1 MPPTSSRWTSLSL
14 RALLLA
20 VGLLAAPSAWAFD
33 YLEHMWLGDRACRDA
48 QFRLA
53 QALRPGDDQLAA
65 RFLALAVACPTQP
78 VGRRVYCA
86 AGYKQATAQLNHVEA
101 GDYPATFGDFVA
113 LPDHVSDFGPFAG
126 LTQATQRGLVA
137 WLWRWLAAPAGDAG
151 GVVGDVGE
159 DACETDDLVDWDQL
173 EEDVDRRLSQWR
185 EAPGDVTPTLLEPL
199 ARAPA
204 VRGPHDAPGP
214 YSFDNPHYLDLV
226 LRNHDHFGAEAWRNW
241 TGFHAAAQ
249 AVASRACRDTLG
261 LAPADLQ
268 DLASGKPKFYKLK
281 WSDLDARVRRQV
293 GCQLQ
298 GELVASRLA
307 EWARHTDPILAR
319 AAQPWLSQLTEPEG
333 EPLRQAVA
341 SALASLA
348 LEGAGLHYLQDGL
361 SGGHLR
367 TLRSGRGLEDSRY
380 DHDTDSAAGL
390 AATLVTRAGARRLV
404 AFGDGWLLG
413 RSGHCGDLDL
423 SQPAGAEAAKQVTAC
438 LLQHQRALL
447 VGMGS
452 ASLIDWALGGAL
464 DKADAAACQVTQ
476 ASKFA
481 CNFLPLLPPQAG
493 AWAVAPPHSPVLPRG
508 DLPVPPPPFTYESLL
523 TALAIDGAGSATQVG
538 VRMEFLSQLGAAG
551 HWLRSWDVGLLT
563 RLQPRH
569 GPDLAVE
576 AAHLFHFRWAA
587 RFLVH
592 AGPVTTMSLYGFGE
606 DVGLRW
612 GLGGAAGLTLLPEG
626 WTKIPL
632 ELRLSY
638 RIPVILFDSQYG
650 FDRRSIDV
658 PAQWIEFAFGLAFL

>member
-1 MPPTSSRWTSLSL
+1 M
-14 RALLLA
+14 LA
-20 VGLLAAPSAWAFD
+20 SLAALSVLASARPACAFD

-53 QALRPGDDQLAA
+53 QALRPGDDRLAA
-65 RFLALAVACPTQP
+65 RFLALAVACPSEP
-78 VGRRVYCA
+78 VGRRAYCVG
-86 AGYKQATAQLNHVEA
+86 GYKQATAQLNHVETS
-101 GDYPATFGDFVA
+101 DYPATFGDFAA
-113 LPDHVSDFGPFAG
+113 LPDHISDFGPIAG
-126 LTQATQRGLVA
+126 LTQAAQRGLVA
-137 WLWRWLAAPAGDAG
+137 WLWRWLAAPVGDAG

-159 DACETDDLVDWDQL
+159 DACETNDLVDWEQL
-173 EEDVDRRLSQWR
+173 EDDVNRRLSQWR
-185 EAPGDVTPTLLEPL
+185 DAPGDVTPSLLEAT

-226 LRNHDHFGAEAWRNW
+226 LRNHDHFGGEAWRNW
-241 TGFHAAAQ
+241 TGFHSVAQ
-249 AVASRACRDTLG
+249 AVAARPCRDS
-261 LAPADLQ
+261 LALSPGDLRA
-268 DLASGKPKFYKLK
+268 LAVGNVRFQQVN
-281 WSDLDARVRRQV
+281 WTELDSRVRRQL

-298 GELVASRLA
+298 GELAAQRVAL
-307 EWARHTDPILAR
+307 WARSTDPTLAR
-319 AAQPWLSQLTEPEG
+319 AAQPWLAQLSEPEG
-333 EPLRQAVA
+333 EPLRQAIA
-341 SALASLA
+341 AALASLS
-348 LEGAGLHYLQDGL
+348 LEGAGLHFLQDGL

-367 TLRSGRGLEDSRY
+367 TLRAGRSLEDSRY
-380 DHDTDSAAGL
+380 DHDTDGQAGL
-390 AATLVTRAGARRLV
+390 ASTLVTRAGPRRLV

-413 RSGHCGDLDL
+413 RSGRCGDLDL
-423 SQPAGAEAAKQVTAC
+423 EQPASAGEPKRLTAC

-452 ASLIDWALGGAL
+452 ASLVDWALGGAL
-464 DKADAAACQVTQ
+464 DKPDPAICKATPLAH
-476 ASKFA
+476 FA
-481 CNFLPLLPPQAG
+481 CNFLPLAPPQAG
-493 AWAVAPPHSPVLPRG
+493 AWAVAPHSPVLPRG

-523 TALAIDGAGSATQVG
+523 TALAIDGAGNATQVG
-538 VRMEFLSQLGAAG
+538 VRMEFLSQLGSTG

-569 GPDLAVE
+569 GPDLALE

-626 WTKIPL
+626 WTKLPL

-658 PAQWIEFAFGLAFL
+658 PAQWIEFAFGVAFL